1 MVADHGGPRP
11 LHTPPRDAPAPAGRL
26 ITLANMIGFARL
38 MLAPVVAWLIWR
50 GSFDAACWLFLLGG
64 LSDAAD
70 GFVARRLGTVTRFG
84 QILDPVADKVFMNT
98 AYIMLAVT
106 GLVPLWLAG
115 LVLARDLL
123 IVVAAVLS
131 RLFGLAVPIEPLWAG
146 KINTA
151 CQVAFGTAVLAGA
164 GYGWPTGDLL
174 MPLFGLVIA
183 TTVISGGL
191 YLERWLRA
199 VFR

>member
-1 MVADHGGPRP
+1 MPSDHGGPQP
-11 LHTPPRDAPAPAGRL
+11 LQTPPPGAPAPAGRL
-26 ITLANMIGFARL
+26 ITLANAIGFARL
-38 MLAPVVAWLIWR
+38 MLAPVVGWLIWS
-50 GSFDAACWLFLLGG
+50 GALETACWVFLLGG

-98 AYIMLAVT
+98 AYIMVAVT

-123 IVVAAVLS
+123 IVVAAVVS
-131 RLFGLAVPIEPLWAG
+131 RLFGLAVPIEPMWAS

-151 CQVAFGTAVLAGA
+151 FQVTFGTAVLAGA
-164 GYGWPTGDLL
+164 GFGWPTGALL

-199 VFR
+199 LFR